1 MKPMKPMTSILP
13 TNPYDWIRWFTRI
26 SKTSLAVTAMAV
38 FGASYLAFS
47 SLGIGLRDTVEIRTR
62 RFFSK
67 DFQDLNFR
75 KPDSRIRSF
84 GWDEPWRRRTGR
96 LSPGVEDW
104 REIFAA
110 IRALG
115 ATQVVIP
122 EESIFSRVNATTPGY
137 LDVFREAA
145 AAGMKVYAP
154 LRFVDPRPGV
164 ISADPLL
171 FGTPVERFIQDPAN
185 SRQATTLMDLQKI
198 PDISHRILVGP
209 SPEFADVLAG
219 YGLVGGDSDF
229 LMPIARWRED
239 RFVADLA
246 LTPRE
251 PLLGAS
257 ISNGR
262 VMVGVREVAI
272 HKGLLAAPALSQRD
286 FLAFAPESI
295 DALLE
300 QGKSDGQTQ
309 HQIPLMVIVGS
320 ADSPLLSRLAVI
332 SSASLDGIFS
342 IPVSNWSP
350 FAITLMAVIGLL
362 IAMINKL
369 AAAMILGLIWT
380 GLCFVGALWTQH
392 LTGLSATS
400 AALAVLIP
408 FLFELIKRSARR
420 DARMDKIGLDLS
432 ATQIAK
438 SAMARQARMIV
449 HDLRRIVKLKDS
461 QNLAYLDG
469 FLVELTA
476 LEQDQNLIGHNPTRK
491 SFSVLDITEASLAAL
506 LPSFEGRGVDFKT
519 TWGHRSKLCGD
530 PVAMRRIVDNL
541 LDNAAAA
548 SPRSSVIQIL
558 TSEDITNNPNND
570 DNSTPCCLL
579 TVSNVAPDFSA
590 ADFSVFVE
598 GRIRGRKESRGLG
611 LVIIKRLAESMGGLV
626 RYNHVPATGILTIE
640 VSIPVDRG
648 LPDMNL
654 IMRSGP
660 LSGLR
665 DQMLRRRLLVV
676 VDDSPFVRDM
686 WERQSNDAD
695 IIVFGTP
702 DEFLVNLAEDV
713 GILSRSPILVT
724 DYQFDGGGMDG
735 VALAQRARLA
745 GVLDIVICSDWDLS
759 HLESG
764 VDFPVI
770 RKRDV
775 SLAGVMSALQ
785 KPSA

>member
-1 MKPMKPMTSILP
+1 MKSILRI
-13 TNPYDWIRWFTRI
+13 NPYDGIRWFTRI
-26 SKTSLAVTAMAV
+26 SKTSLAVTAMAA

-47 SLGIGLRDTVEIRTR
+47 SLGIGLRDTVEIRAR

-84 GWDEPWRRRTGR
+84 GWDELWRTRTGR

-104 REIFAA
+104 REIFAG

-154 LRFVDPRPGV
+154 LRFVDPRPGI

-185 SRQATTLMDLQKI
+185 SSQATTLMDLQKI

-251 PLLGAS
+251 ALLGAS

-295 DALLE
+295 DALL
-300 QGKSDGQTQ
+300 QGKLDGKLDGQTQ
-309 HQIPLMVIVGS
+309 HQIPLLVIVGP

-350 FAITLMAVIGLL
+350 FAIAMVAVIGLL

-369 AAAMILGLIWT
+369 AAAMILGLIWM
-380 GLCFVGALWTQH
+380 GLCFVVALWTQH

-400 AALAVLIP
+400 AALAALIP
-408 FLFELIKRSARR
+408 FLFELIKRAAQR
-420 DARMDKIGLDLS
+420 DARIDKIGMDLS

-438 SAMARQARMIV
+438 LAMARQARMIV
-449 HDLRRIVKLKDS
+449 HDLRRIVKLKDPH
-461 QNLAYLDG
+461 NLAYLDG

-519 TWGHRSKLCGD
+519 TWEHRSKLCGD

-541 LDNAAAA
+541 LDNAVAA
-548 SPRSSVIQIL
+548 SPPSSVIQIR
-558 TSEDITNNPNND
+558 TSEATMNNPNNG

-579 TVSNVAPDFSA
+579 SVSNVVSAFSD
-590 ADFSVFVE
+590 ADFFVLGE
-598 GRIRGRKESRGLG
+598 GRIRGPKESRGLG
-611 LVIIKRLAESMGGLV
+611 LVIIRRLAESMGGLV
-626 RYNHVPATGILTIE
+626 RYDHVAATGILTIE
-640 VSIPVDRG
+640 VAIPVDRG

-654 IMRSGP
+654 ITPKGP
-660 LSGLR
+660 LSGIR
-665 DQMLRRRLLVV
+665 DQMHRRRLLVV

-702 DEFLVNLAEDV
+702 DEFLVSLAKDGE
-713 GILSRSPILVT
+713 ILSRSPILVT
-724 DYQFDGGGMDG
+724 DYQFDGGTMDG
-735 VALAQRARLA
+735 VALAQRARSA
-745 GVLDIVICSDWDLS
+745 GVLDIVICSDWDLG
-759 HLESG
+759 HLEING
-764 VDFPVI
+764 RDFPVI

-775 SLAGVMSALQ
+775 SLAGVMSAIQ